1 MESIESINGQH
12 YSTHCI
18 SHSLD
23 NLWIQI
29 DFQFRRRQT
38 NLCDICCCLFLSFFI
53 YLFIDRL
60 VDARCRCVNFQ
71 TKTSLD
77 LRHLVGVERKSSPPH
92 THRAFVPVRSLCE
105 SSAIGSAVADRFV
118 LPSAVILFSTRL
130 RCALY
135 RIFVCK
141 QHWLMPHSCTRNCK
155 RKLERERERESGERE
170 VKLSALHCQSFC
182 AKAPPR

>member
-1 MESIESINGQH
+1 MESIEAINGQH

-92 THRAFVPVRSLCE
+92 TLTELSC
-105 SSAIGSAVADRFV
+105 
-118 LPSAVILFSTRL
+118 
-130 RCALY
+130 RCD
-135 RIFVCK
+135 
-141 QHWLMPHSCTRNCK
+141 H
-155 RKLERERERESGERE
+155 
-170 VKLSALHCQSFC
+170 C
-182 AKAPPR
+182 AKALWSDQLLPIGSSCRLLLFFFPLVYDALFIEFLFVNNID